1 MMGNP
6 ATSAVCFLQAI
17 YFECGSILWTMNIL
31 QTAARLLR
39 DCCETAVDA
48 QGNYLI
54 TYMDAKAKK
63 PCINFSDAV
72 I

>member
-1 MMGNP
+1 MDHEHP
-6 ATSAVCFLQAI
+6 PDCC
-17 YFECGSILWTMNIL
+17 E
-31 QTAARLLR
+31 TAARLLP
-39 DCCETAVDA
+39 DA